1 MDWLRELAAKS
12 SDLRILMSLT
22 GGCAVLALALA
33 ALADKALFAR
43 YAKSF
48 EAHARLADLV
58 HSSLLAFSVFVLAL
72 VLSDVRSH
80 FGKAEDASLREA
92 AVVSRLDRELA
103 NLPNAEAQESRA
115 RLKAYVKTVAKSE
128 WPSLAKA
135 DPELS
140 PVAEQNLAALFKS
153 VQSTVTATASAA
165 STLHGLVDQLE
176 NARLGRFEAAEK
188 TVPAVFWWAIVVFL
202 VAAMIM
208 NGRNKL
214 GICSG
219 SLITIHMA
227 AIGLV
232 MGLILIL
239 DAPFRGQTSVSA
251 AAITR
256 AAGLEPD

>member
-1 MDWLRELAAKS
+1 VRP
-12 SDLRILMSLT
+12 T
-22 GGCAVLALALA
+22 ALALA
-33 ALADKALFAR
+33 ALADKLLFAR

-48 EAHARLADLV
+48 EAHAKLADLV

-103 NLPNAEAQESRA
+103 HLPNAEAQESRS
-115 RLKAYVKTVAKSE
+115 RLKAYVKTVVTSE
-128 WPSLAKA
+128 WTSLAKA

-140 PVAEQNLAALFKS
+140 PVAEQNLSALFKS
-153 VQSTVTATASAA
+153 VQSTMTVAPGAA
-165 STLHGLVDQLE
+165 STLNGLVDQLE
-176 NARLGRFEAAEK
+176 SARLSRFEAAEK
-188 TVPAVFWWAIVVFL
+188 TVPAVFWWAIIAFL

-232 MGLILIL
+232 MGVILIL
-239 DAPFRGQTSVSA
+239 DAPFRGHTSVSA
-251 AAITR
+251 TAITR